1 MPIHSPQTPIYKGG
15 QRVSDGD
22 HKYML
27 TVTVRMALYA
37 NDNWDVLKKL
47 NAGTFLFQSND
58 IYQMLDF
65 TNVDVESIDNID
77 EVEF

>member
-1 MPIHSPQTPIYKGG
+1 
-15 QRVSDGD
+15 
-22 HKYML
+22 ML